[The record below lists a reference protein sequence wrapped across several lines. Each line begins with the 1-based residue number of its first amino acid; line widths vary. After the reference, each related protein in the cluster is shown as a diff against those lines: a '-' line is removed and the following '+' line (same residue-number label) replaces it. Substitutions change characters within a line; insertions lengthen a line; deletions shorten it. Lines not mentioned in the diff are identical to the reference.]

1 MEEGRGGSAP
11 SPAREKDLKDR
22 IPTPENPRWEK
33 ERIGGRR
40 DREGIIAMLEYLTL
54 GEFVVAVLMGLAA
67 LCAFIWGATSGAFR
81 NVEAIK
87 YQVLRLEVD
96 DDRRGT

>member
-1 MEEGRGGSAP
+1 MF
-11 SPAREKDLKDR
+11 
-22 IPTPENPRWEK
+22 
-33 ERIGGRR
+33 
-40 DREGIIAMLEYLTL
+40 EYLTL

-67 LCAFIWGATSGAFR
+67 LCAFIWGAASGAFR

-87 YQVLRLEVD
+87 YQVLRLEAN

>member
-1 MEEGRGGSAP
+1 MEGR
-11 SPAREKDLKDR
+11 RYR
-22 IPTPENPRWEK
+22 K
-33 ERIGGRR
+33 E
-40 DREGIIAMLEYLTL
+40 IIAMLEYLTL

-67 LCAFIWGATSGAFR
+67 LCAFIWGAASGAFR

-96 DDRRGT
+96 DDR